1 MSDRTQL
8 GGENQTNR
16 RVQCSHCDRGF
27 SPQQAHRIS
36 ISEATAEYTCPWC
49 KQTISAEPP
58 LEMIERPPAI
68 VSQSCTTDDAELL
81 TARLFFEGGA
91 WLQFRETEAGW
102 VREEMFTP
110 DGEESESFA
119 TEFDRDDCDHPV
131 DYLHE
136 EANRYATYTKAG
148 LRIQRP
154 HIAAVLLD
162 G

>member
-1 MSDRTQL
+1 MSDRMQL
-8 GGENQTNR
+8 GGENYGDR
-16 RVQCSHCDRGF
+16 RVQCPHCDRGF
-27 SPQQAHRIS
+27 DPQQAYRITVHES
-36 ISEATAEYTCPWC
+36 TADYTCPWC
-49 KQTISAEPP
+49 QQTVSADPP
-58 LEMIERPPAI
+58 LGMIERPPGI
-68 VSQSCTTDDAELL
+68 VSKSCTTDDAGLL

-91 WLQFRETEAGW
+91 WLQFRETDDGW

-110 DGEESESFA
+110 EGKEYESFA
-119 TEFDRDDCDHPV
+119 TEFDREKCEHPT

-136 EANRYATYTKAG
+136 EANRYVTYTKAG